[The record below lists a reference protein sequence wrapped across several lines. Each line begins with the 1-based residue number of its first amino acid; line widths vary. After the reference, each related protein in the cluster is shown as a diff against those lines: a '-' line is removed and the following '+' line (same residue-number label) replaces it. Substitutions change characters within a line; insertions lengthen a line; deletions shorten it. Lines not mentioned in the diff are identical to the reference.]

1 MLSIFNIIRGFIWEW
16 FMGNGVSFKD
26 ALKHHKSKLI
36 MLVILTISLTLNKVL
51 YDRASLWR
59 DAFRTLETRQ
69 KEYKE
74 RIELLEESNQKLIAH
89 LGDLPPVENTPETVK
104 EVANKIVED
113 RNAKREE
120 VLNASDTK
128 RAASEAYG
136 RDPEKTPLPNKRN

>member
-1 MLSIFNIIRGFIWEW
+1 
-16 FMGNGVSFKD
+16 
-26 ALKHHKSKLI
+26 
-36 MLVILTISLTLNKVL
+36 MLVILTISLCLNKVL

-89 LGDLPPVENTPETVK
+89 LGELPPVENTPENVK

-136 RDPEKTPLPNKRN
+136 RDPEKMPLPNKRN

>member
-36 MLVILTISLTLNKVL
+36 MLVILTISLCLNKVL

-89 LGDLPPVENTPETVK
+89 LGEYPQ
-104 EVANKIVED
+104 
-113 RNAKREE
+113 
-120 VLNASDTK
+120 
-128 RAASEAYG
+128 
-136 RDPEKTPLPNKRN
+136 